1 MMDSG
6 FTNGV
11 IAVKEKRL
19 FGERLTRFAEM
30 SAEDVFRALTE
41 AGYGF
46 NAASSVYEFEAMIS
60 AEERDL
66 DEFIRTYAPSE
77 AELEYFLAPRDFH
90 NGKALLKAHA
100 LGKDATGLLAPDGL
114 VPAERIASCIEAGD
128 FSPLSGELKKALE
141 EGKALLDEN
150 KEGAGVQLGVLFE
163 RALFAHLAASC
174 TKNRSLKKLIALKA
188 DTENILSYLRA
199 ADREGAEAVFVT
211 GGTLRKEK
219 LAGLFSSDPEKGE
232 RTLNGTPYEAL
243 AKLCFAAKRA
253 KKPFSEAEKAADD
266 LETDFYRH
274 ARYSKEGR
282 DPFLLYVIRRRA
294 ENADVRIILV
304 CLLAGM
310 PAAEIKSRLRGIL

>member
-66 DEFIRTYAPSE
+66 DQFIRTYAPSK

-100 LGKDATGLLAPDGL
+100 LGKDAKGLLAPDGL

-128 FSPLSGELKKALE
+128 FSPLSGELRKALE

-174 TKNRSLKKLIALKA
+174 TSNRSLKKLIALKA

-199 ADREGAEAVFVT
+199 SDREGA
-211 GGTLRKEK
+211 
-219 LAGLFSSDPEKGE
+219 
-232 RTLNGTPYEAL
+232 
-243 AKLCFAAKRA
+243 
-253 KKPFSEAEKAADD
+253 
-266 LETDFYRH
+266 
-274 ARYSKEGR
+274 
-282 DPFLLYVIRRRA
+282 
-294 ENADVRIILV
+294 
-304 CLLAGM
+304 
-310 PAAEIKSRLRGIL
+310 

>member
-19 FGERLTRFAEM
+19 FGERLVRFAEM

-46 NAASSVYEFEAMIS
+46 GAASSVYEFEEMIL

-66 DEFIRTYAPSE
+66 DAFIRTYAPSK

-100 LGKDATGLLAPDGL
+100 LGEDGKKLLAPDGL
-114 VPAERIASCIEAGD
+114 VPAERIASCVEAGD
-128 FSPLSGELKKALE
+128 FSPLKGELKKALE
-141 EGKALLDEN
+141 EGKALLDEG
-150 KEGAGVQLGVLFE
+150 KEGAGVKLGVLFE

-174 TKNRSLKKLIALKA
+174 TSNRSLKKLIARRA

-199 ADREGAEAVFVT
+199 PSKEAAEALYVA
-211 GGTLRKEK
+211 GGTLSKAK
-219 LAGLFSSDPEKGE
+219 LAGLFSSDADKAE

-243 AKLCFAAKRA
+243 LQECFAAKRA
-253 KKPFSEAEKAADD
+253 GRPLSAAEKSADD
-266 LETDFYRH
+266 LEMDFYRH

-294 ENADVRIILV
+294 ENADVRILLV

-310 PAAEIKSRLRGIL
+310 PAAEIKVRLRGIF

>member
-46 NAASSVYEFEAMIS
+46 GAASSVYDFEEMIS

-66 DEFIRTYAPSE
+66 DAFIRTYAPSE
-77 AELEYFLAPRDFH
+77 AEIEYFLSPRDFH

-100 LGKDATGLLAPDGL
+100 LNKDAEGLLAPEGL
-114 VPAERIASCIEAGD
+114 VSIERISACVEAGD
-128 FSPLSGELKKALE
+128 FSPLSGELRRAME
-141 EGKALLDEN
+141 EGKAVLEEN
-150 KEGAGVQLGVLFE
+150 REGAGVKLGVLFE
-163 RALFAHLAASC
+163 QALFRHLAEKC
-174 TKNRSLKKLIALKA
+174 KKNRSLRKLIARRA
-188 DTENILSYLRA
+188 DTENILSYFRA
-199 ADREGAEAVFVT
+199 PDKEAAEAVFVA
-211 GGTLRKEK
+211 GGTLSKEK

-232 RTLNGTPYEAL
+232 RILNGTPYEAL
-243 AKLCFAAKRA
+243 ARECFSA
-253 KKPFSEAEKAADD
+253 KKQKMPLSEAERQADD
-266 LETDFYRH
+266 LEMDFYRH
-274 ARYSKEGR
+274 ALYSKEGR
-282 DPFLLYVIRRRA
+282 DPYLLYVIRRRA
-294 ENADVRIILV
+294 ENADIRILLV

-310 PAAEIKSRLRGIL
+310 PAGDIKARLRGIA

>member
-46 NAASSVYEFEAMIS
+46 GAASSVYDFEEMIS

-66 DEFIRTYAPSE
+66 DAFIRTYAPSE
-77 AELEYFLAPRDFH
+77 AELHYFLAPRDFH

-100 LGKDATGLLAPDGL
+100 LGKDPEKLLAPDGL
-114 VPAERIASCIEAGD
+114 VPREKIASCVEAGD
-128 FSPLSGELKKALE
+128 FSPLSGQLKSALE
-141 EGKALLDEN
+141 EGKALLDEQA
-150 KEGAGVQLGVLFE
+150 EGAGEQLGVIFE
-163 RALFAHLAASC
+163 RALFSHLAEHC
-174 TKNRSLKKLIALKA
+174 KKNRSLKKLIARRA
-188 DTENILSYLRA
+188 DTENILSYLRSPNK
-199 ADREGAEAVFVT
+199 ETAEALFVE
-211 GGTLRKEK
+211 GGTLKKEK

-232 RTLNGTPYEAL
+232 RTLNGTPYEEL
-243 AKLCFAAKRA
+243 LKQCFQAKRQG
-253 KKPFSEAEKAADD
+253 KPLSEAEKQADD
-266 LETDFYRH
+266 LEMDFYRH
-274 ARYSKEGR
+274 ALYSKEGR

-294 ENADVRIILV
+294 ENADIRILLV

-310 PAAEIKSRLRGIL
+310 PASDIKARLRGIL

>member
-19 FGERLTRFAEM
+19 FGERLVRFAEM

-66 DEFIRTYAPSE
+66 DDFIRTYAPSG

-100 LGKDATGLLAPDGL
+100 LGQDAKSLLAPDGL
-114 VPAERIASCIEAGD
+114 VPSERISACIEAGD
-128 FSPLSGELKKALE
+128 FSPLSGELRKALE
-141 EGKALLDEN
+141 EGKALLEEG
-150 KEGAGVQLGVLFE
+150 KEGAGVRLGVLFE
-163 RALFAHLAASC
+163 RALYAHLAAKCAS
-174 TKNRSLKKLIALKA
+174 NRSLKKLIARKA

-199 ADREGAEAVFVT
+199 PSKEAAEAVYVP
-211 GGTLRKEK
+211 GGTLKKEK
-219 LAGLFSSDPEKGE
+219 LAGLFSSDPDKAE
-232 RTLNGTPYEAL
+232 RTLRGTPYEEL
-243 AKLCFAAKRA
+243 AERCFAAKRA
-253 KKPFSEAEKAADD
+253 GKPFSDAEKSADD

-274 ARYSKEGR
+274 ALYSKEGR
-282 DPFLLYVIRRRA
+282 DPFLFYVIRRRA
-294 ENADVRIILV
+294 ENADVRILLV

-310 PAAEIKSRLRGIL
+310 PAADIKARLRGIL